1 MTYWKQ
7 TGLDLHRLSE
17 AGGDAGGKRVTAD
30 IGQVFPEQVGRPYG
44 IASRRGSDDLYVV
57 ALPIHLPASGIL
69 GRHSLD
75 CAEIGDRQPEA
86 RISGQRSAA
95 RVPAPWWFG
104 GNRRTAGPAGTT
116 LPPWVCRDRAAVLLD
131 GRYTVSQLKRV
142 LRFLASGVLHGYH
155 RVPTV

>member
-57 ALPIHLPASGIL
+57 ALPTHLPASGIL

-86 RISGQRSAA
+86 RISGQRSAVSA
-95 RVPAPWWFG
+95 SSSALVV
-104 GNRRTAGPAGTT
+104 RRQSTDRWACRYHAAALG
-116 LPPWVCRDRAAVLLD
+116 LP
-131 GRYTVSQLKRV
+131 
-142 LRFLASGVLHGYH
+142 
-155 RVPTV
+155 

>member
-57 ALPIHLPASGIL
+57 ALPTHLPASGIL

-86 RISGQRSAA
+86 RISGQRSAVAEFQRPGGSAAIDGPLGLPVPRCRPGFAVIA
-95 RVPAPWWFG
+95 RPCSS
-104 GNRRTAGPAGTT
+104 TAGTP
-116 LPPWVCRDRAAVLLD
+116 
-131 GRYTVSQLKRV
+131 S
-142 LRFLASGVLHGYH
+142 AS
-155 RVPTV
+155 